1 MQRNHWGPILLGCVA
16 AIATSVVIQKVDFGN
31 AASAQTRLQSDE
43 VQNSP
48 GFQKAYA
55 LSDAFRQVSKASLP
69 AVVSIRTT
77 GKVVEETAGRNSPSI
92 DDPWLRRFLEQNG
105 LGNRIGGN
113 VRRQYRTPSGMGS
126 GFIIDEDGLVMTNA
140 HVVQNAGSVIVRLAD
155 GREFTAQDVRA
166 DAQTDVAV
174 LRIDVDEKLPFLPL
188 GNDERMEIG
197 DWVLAFGSPFGLDK
211 TVTQGIISAKGRA
224 MGNSSTQEYLQTDA
238 AINPG
243 NSGGPL
249 VNLRGEVV
257 GINTAISTRSGGYD
271 GVSLAVPVTQARW
284 VAEQFESNGLVKR
297 AYIGIGMQEISA
309 DLAPGFGLKTP
320 GAVAVT
326 SVVRDS
332 PADKAGFR
340 EGDVI
345 LAVDGRKVS
354 GNRNMLNQVQRLQ
367 IGKTY
372 RVQVQRDG
380 RERELRITVAER
392 PADLGNR
399 EIRSSGPGSR
409 TEREEA
415 RITSLGIA
423 AENFTQD
430 YAQEVGIP
438 AGGVL
443 VTRVERNSAAD
454 RAGLVPGMLIVR
466 GRSAPIQDISD
477 LEKTLNSAKKT
488 GRTVLLVKNLRNS
501 ANDLGYVTVS
511 LDR

>member
-1 MQRNHWGPILLGCVA
+1 
-16 AIATSVVIQKVDFGN
+16 
-31 AASAQTRLQSDE
+31 
-43 VQNSP
+43 
-48 GFQKAYA
+48 
-55 LSDAFRQVSKASLP
+55 
-69 AVVSIRTT
+69 
-77 GKVVEETAGRNSPSI
+77 
-92 DDPWLRRFLEQNG
+92 
-105 LGNRIGGN
+105 
-113 VRRQYRTPSGMGS
+113 
-126 GFIIDEDGLVMTNA
+126 
-140 HVVQNAGSVIVRLAD
+140 
-155 GREFTAQDVRA
+155 
-166 DAQTDVAV
+166 
-174 LRIDVDEKLPFLPL
+174 
-188 GNDERMEIG
+188 
-197 DWVLAFGSPFGLDK
+197 
-211 TVTQGIISAKGRA
+211 
-224 MGNSSTQEYLQTDA
+224 
-238 AINPG
+238 
-243 NSGGPL
+243 
-249 VNLRGEVV
+249 
-257 GINTAISTRSGGYD
+257 
-271 GVSLAVPVTQARW
+271 
-284 VAEQFESNGLVKR
+284 
-297 AYIGIGMQEISA
+297 
-309 DLAPGFGLKTP
+309 
-320 GAVAVT
+320 
-326 SVVRDS
+326 
-332 PADKAGFR
+332 
-340 EGDVI
+340 
-345 LAVDGRKVS
+345 
-354 GNRNMLNQVQRLQ
+354 MLNQVQRLQ

-380 RERELRITVAER
+380 RERELLITVAER